1 MQQVQSIAA
10 RRATRRGFWGSFTL
24 DHLWVLTI
32 LGLAALFISVLPLPP
47 NDLWWHM
54 AAGRIMVAEGAWL
67 QTNRWAYTL
76 PYETG
81 YVYQSWLSEVLL
93 YWLWRI
99 GDVPLLVLTRTFV
112 ITASYGLMAWHA
124 FRRTGQGKA
133 VAIALVFAVLIGW
146 NNWTLRPQT
155 LALLP
160 GAAFIV
166 VLDSFLSRRVSAR
179 WLVALPPLM
188 VVWVNLHGSFILGAV
203 LLALAWLG
211 VALSGIRKRPDTPG
225 DQWSRLRSLTFVS
238 LATLLATMVHPLG
251 VGVFP
256 YVRDLLTDTPSQTRI
271 VEWQPPTNAIS
282 FTNTGFWFFL
292 LLLLLPLLLAS
303 GRRRSSA
310 ADLLWYAALAW
321 LTIGGVRYA
330 MWFALA
336 LVPLYAEQ
344 FGALFQARRPVPTS
358 PIFTASFAL
367 LFAGMFAATLPWLG
381 PGRYLGPEAE
391 RLFANAGPHR
401 WLLSNT
407 TPVAATEWLA
417 DHPIEGR
424 FWVDMSY
431 SSYTIWELPE
441 KQVFADLRVDMFP
454 DAIWDDYFSIARG
467 DQRSLALLDQW
478 QITHLMLDRQG
489 QAALTQL
496 LTSTTGWCERY
507 GDSNTVIVARCG
519 AGAL

>member
-1 MQQVQSIAA
+1 MQQVQSIAP
-10 RRATRRGFWGSFTL
+10 RRVTSRRLWSSLTL
-24 DHLWVLTI
+24 DHLWVATI

-54 AAGRIMVAEGAWL
+54 AAGRTMVDEGAWL

-76 PYETG
+76 PYDAP

-99 GDVPLLVLTRTFV
+99 GDVPLLVLMRTLV
-112 ITASYGLMAWHA
+112 ITASYGLVAWHA
-124 FRRTGQGKA
+124 LRRTGQGKA
-133 VAIALVFAVLIGW
+133 VALALLFAVLIGW

-160 GAAFIV
+160 GAAFVV
-166 VLDSFLSRRVSAR
+166 VLDAFLIRRASAR
-179 WLVALPPLM
+179 WLVALPLLM
-188 VVWVNLHGSFILGAV
+188 VLWVNLHGSFILGAA
-203 LLALAWLG
+203 LLALAWFG
-211 VALSGIRKRPDTPG
+211 SAVSAIRRPHGADH
-225 DQWSRLRSLTFVS
+225 DQWRLRALMLVGF
-238 LATLLATMVHPLG
+238 ATLLATMVHPLG

-271 VEWQPPTNAIS
+271 VEWQPPTNAFS
-282 FTNTGFWFFL
+282 LTNTGFWFFL
-292 LLLLLPLLLAS
+292 LVVLLPMLVAR
-303 GRRRSSA
+303 GRRRA
-310 ADLLWYAALAW
+310 TATDLLWFAALAW

-336 LVPLYAEQ
+336 LLPFYAEQ
-344 FGALFQARRPVPTS
+344 FGSLLRERRSIPTS
-358 PIFTASFAL
+358 ARFATSFGL
-367 LFAGMFAATLPWLG
+367 LFAAMFVATLPWFG

-401 WLLSNT
+401 MLLSNT
-407 TPVAATEWLA
+407 TPVAATDWLA
-417 DHPIEGR
+417 RHPLEGR

-454 DAIWDDYFSIARG
+454 DAIWEDYFTIAQG

-478 QITHLMLDRQG
+478 QITHLMLDRHG
-489 QAALTQL
+489 QAALAQL
-496 LTSTTGWCERY
+496 LTTTPGWCEVY
-507 GDSNTVIVARCG
+507 GDSNTVIIARCDQ
-519 AGAL
+519 